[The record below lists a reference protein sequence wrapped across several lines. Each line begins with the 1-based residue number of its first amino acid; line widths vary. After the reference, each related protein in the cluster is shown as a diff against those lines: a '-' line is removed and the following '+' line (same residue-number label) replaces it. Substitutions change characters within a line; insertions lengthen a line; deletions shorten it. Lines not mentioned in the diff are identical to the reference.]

1 MTNPLIIELLK
12 SARQPKFSGRSAEWV
27 EFTMAWESYWNK
39 VSAGQT
45 MDDEGKMQLFEE
57 CLDQTSRLDITTRR
71 MQGELV
77 NFNRYYTH
85 LETKFGRGK
94 FSMVRKALLELE
106 LRSEDRNKVTL
117 ESWRDFSVK
126 FQNLV
131 YQANVGEEEAYQR
144 LLEKIGTLR
153 KVIVEK
159 EIKVEKKAPAVEVQ
173 FPFPMTEEDIVE
185 FLAHEV
191 GETPKTLN
199 MQGPSR
205 CRVTFQDKKVAERVV
220 GLNERRVE
228 EGSGKKIRATLV
240 ETRVNLWE
248 AMNFVTEKLE
258 EDERKSLKL
267 GPQKEQQQEYRR
279 RAYAVGLEPE
289 TSQIAVT
296 EVRAEQKNTQGKG
309 GDPSR
314 APNPP
319 PKPPVQPQVP
329 SPTPVTSQPVA
340 TQPPAPQPTPNPL
353 NGKGAQGSTWQT
365 APAWQTS
372 QGRGFQQVSQWGTPN
387 FPEST
392 CRFGNECTDTKCY
405 RWHPRSGKSK
415 GKGGSGKGS
424 PPQSR
429 YPPIPPHSLQNPQ
442 TGGCG
447 KGNHPPE
454 QTVAQ
459 G

>member
-1 MTNPLIIELLK
+1 
-12 SARQPKFSGRSAEWV
+12 
-27 EFTMAWESYWNK
+27 
-39 VSAGQT
+39 
-45 MDDEGKMQLFEE
+45 
-57 CLDQTSRLDITTRR
+57 
-71 MQGELV
+71 
-77 NFNRYYTH
+77 
-85 LETKFGRGK
+85 
-94 FSMVRKALLELE
+94 
-106 LRSEDRNKVTL
+106 
-117 ESWRDFSVK
+117 
-126 FQNLV
+126 
-131 YQANVGEEEAYQR
+131 
-144 LLEKIGTLR
+144 
-153 KVIVEK
+153 
-159 EIKVEKKAPAVEVQ
+159 
-173 FPFPMTEEDIVE
+173 VE

-289 TSQIAVT
+289 TPQMAVT

-309 GDPSR
+309 GDPPR

-319 PKPPVQPQVP
+319 LKPPVQPQVL

-340 TQPPAPQPTPNPL
+340 TQPPAPQPTPSPL

-365 APAWQTS
+365 PPAWQTS
-372 QGRGFQQVSQWGTPN
+372 QGRGFRQVSQWSAPN

-424 PPQSR
+424 PPQSK
-429 YPPIPPHSLQNPQ
+429 YPPIHPHSLQNPQ

-454 QTVAQ
+454 QTGAQ